1 MGKDERWS
9 VWAPAWELAALS
21 FRYPEPALVDAVAS
35 GEWADAA
42 REIAASLGAELPAG
56 FDEEARAAHE
66 ALASEGDAALKTEAT
81 RLFVGAPHAACSPY
95 EGIRRS
101 ALSESKPLLF
111 VNRYAMEVERF
122 CKACGFGHP
131 EGTNEP
137 LDHVATECE
146 LLERLALAAAG
157 ESESGSLPDESPA
170 ADEGEGGGLPDEPPA
185 AAYERFVREHAAVWF
200 REFADA
206 LAATTTHPFY
216 RAAAMY
222 LESLALTLE

>member
-1 MGKDERWS
+1 MDKDERWS

-21 FRYPEPALVDAVAS
+21 FRYPELALIDAVAS

-42 REIAASLGAELPAG
+42 REIAASLGAEPPAG
-56 FDEEARAAHE
+56 FDEEARAARE

-101 ALSESKPLLF
+101 VLSESKPLLF

-146 LLERLALAAAG
+146 LLERLALAAASESEGGSLPGQSPAAG
-157 ESESGSLPDESPA
+157 ESEV
-170 ADEGEGGGLPDEPPA
+170 GGLQGESAA
-185 AAYERFVREHAAVWF
+185 AAYERFAREHAGVWF

-206 LAATTTHPFY
+206 LAVTTTHPFY

-222 LESLALTLE
+222 LEILTLALA